1 MRKVYV
7 LGAGATKYGK
17 LPLTGR
23 ELLAQASL
31 DAIHDAGIDASHIEG
46 AFVANAFGMIEKQG
60 HPGPLLMTA
69 LGIPDKPATTIE
81 AACASGGAAFREAY
95 INVAAGVAD
104 VYLASGVEK
113 ITQVDT
119 VTATGY
125 FSYGSDYFC
134 EGGNGASFPGLYAT
148 MARAHM
154 QRYGTTEEQLAQV
167 AVKNHDNAAL
177 NPKAHLPK
185 RITVEDVMKSLYVA
199 HPLKLY
205 DACPFSDGASAVI
218 VASEE
223 VARRLGKADVQV
235 LGSGRAG
242 SIASLPDRGDMTSIP
257 AARIAG
263 KQAFQQ
269 AGLNPGDIDFAEV
282 HDCFTIA
289 ELVATEDLGFFKPGE
304 GGKATEQ
311 GVTARDGALPI
322 NPSGG
327 LKAKGHPVGATGLGQ
342 IAEVVWQLR
351 GQAGQRQVP
360 DPEVALTHNVGAT
373 GGSCA
378 VHILRRM
385 R

>member
-7 LGAGATKYGK
+7 LGVGGTKYGK
-17 LPLTGR
+17 LSLTGR
-23 ELLAQASL
+23 ELAAQASL
-31 DAIHDAGIDASHIEG
+31 DAIHDAGVDAKRIDG

-81 AACASGGAAFREAY
+81 AACASGGSAFREAV
-95 INVAAGVAD
+95 INVGSGMADVMLAAGF
-104 VYLASGVEK
+104 ER

-148 MARAHM
+148 IARSHM
-154 QRYGTTEEQLAQV
+154 LKHGTTEEQLASV
-167 AVKNHDNAAL
+167 AEKNHANASQ
-177 NPKAHLPK
+177 NPKAHLQK
-185 RITVEDVMKSLYVA
+185 KITIDDVMKSLYVA

-205 DACPFSDGASAVI
+205 DACPFSDGAAAAI

-223 VARRLGKADVQV
+223 VAKELRKADVLV
-235 LGSGRAG
+235 AGSGRAG
-242 SIASLPDRGDMTSIP
+242 SIASLPDRGEITSIP
-257 AARIAG
+257 SSALAG

-269 AGLNPGDIDFAEV
+269 AQLQPKDVDLAEV

-289 ELVATEDLGFFKPGE
+289 EIVATEDLGFFGRGE
-304 GGKATEQ
+304 GAKAAEQ
-311 GVTARDGALPI
+311 GRTQRGGELPV
-322 NPSGG
+322 NASGG

-342 IAEVVWQLR
+342 IYEVTRQLR
-351 GQAGQRQVP
+351 GQAGPLQVP
-360 DPEVALTHNVGAT
+360 DVEVALTHNVGAT

-378 VHILRRM
+378 VHLLRRA
-385 R
+385 